1 VTIEQCF
8 LVKRAWIDG
17 SVLRSDPLGR
27 ITPYSDRGQGRDV
40 AIRDQW
46 WQLDKSRWR
55 HTLAGQTVTIHQHLN
70 GTVSIRYGPSGHF
83 EMHS

>member
-1 VTIEQCF
+1 MAACSGVI
-8 LVKRAWIDG
+8 LLDVSRPA
-17 SVLRSDPLGR
+17 R
-27 ITPYSDRGQGRDV
+27 IVARDKTV

-55 HTLAGQTVTIHQHLN
+55 HTLAGQTVTIHRHLN

-83 EMHS
+83 EMRS